1 MGQGEQESY
10 PVTDGLCEAA
20 GELFSLSSPLF
31 RWYSDG
37 AHLEMPEDVGR
48 NSIKVHWTQCVLE
61 EQRRLT
67 NKTLRESLSTTL
79 QGDSIFRESVSIL

>member
-1 MGQGEQESY
+1 M
-10 PVTDGLCEAA
+10 TDGLCEAA
-20 GELFSLSSPLF
+20 GELFSLSPPLF

-61 EQRRLT
+61 E
-67 NKTLRESLSTTL
+67 
-79 QGDSIFRESVSIL
+79 